1 MHGSVNCVSDPMQ
14 WFSCRNRACWQSL
27 NIDFSRFSEYFDAWH
42 VIKSVLLWGMFFR
55 NFFTIC
61 RCWVLQIL
69 PSWDALFLPINLI
82 NCKMCQLFI
91 FSTTCFSSFFCPFLF
106 IYFSDV
112 IANSKWPNIKIC
124 QFKHLMFS
132 IFYTEHRRAPK
143 LMRNAN
149 CSFLF
154 ICILHS
160 LRFCE

>member
-69 PSWDALFLPINLI
+69 PSWDALF
-82 NCKMCQLFI
+82 CQLTQLIAKCASCLFLVPLV
-91 FSTTCFSSFFCPFLF
+91 FPAFFALSYLF
-106 IYFSDV
+106 FSDV